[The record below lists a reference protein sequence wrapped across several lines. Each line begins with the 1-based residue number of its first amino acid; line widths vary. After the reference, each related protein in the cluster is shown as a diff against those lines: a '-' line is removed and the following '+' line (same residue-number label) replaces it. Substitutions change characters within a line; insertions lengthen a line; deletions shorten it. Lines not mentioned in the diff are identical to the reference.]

1 MQKPPE
7 SSESG
12 GFCLRHLAAKTET
25 LDQCAV
31 ALDVYPLK
39 VAEEA
44 LALTYEKKEAT
55 TRVVVVLVLLE
66 VLG

>member
-7 SSESG
+7 SYESG

-25 LDQCAV
+25 LDQCTV
-31 ALDVYPLK
+31 ALDVYPLQ

-44 LALTYEKKEAT
+44 LALTYEKKEST

>member
-7 SSESG
+7 SHESG

-25 LDQCAV
+25 LDQSAV
-31 ALDVYPLK
+31 TLDVYPLK

-44 LALTYEKKEAT
+44 LALPYEKKETA